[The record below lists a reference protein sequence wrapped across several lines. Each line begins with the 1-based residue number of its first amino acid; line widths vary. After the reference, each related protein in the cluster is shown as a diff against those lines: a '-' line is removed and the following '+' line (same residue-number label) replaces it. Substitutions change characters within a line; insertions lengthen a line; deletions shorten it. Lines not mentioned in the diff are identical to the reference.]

1 MGMETAL
8 EWADVIRVRVVK
20 LHPSSPMSRAVIASS
35 FCLIISGPIIHTF
48 GITGRSSSPIMAKG
62 NN

>member
-8 EWADVIRVRVVK
+8 EWAYVIRVRVLK
-20 LHPSSPMSRAVIASS
+20 LHPSPPMSQAVVASS
-35 FCLIISGPIIHTF
+35 FCLVISGPIIHTF
-48 GITGRSSSPIMAKG
+48 GITGRSSSPVMAKR